1 MCSPLDAVENYAFA
15 INECRTNND
24 SLWLA
29 GALDGYASSILL
41 LITFQ
46 YALEDILGRD
56 LRSLAVTSS
65 TTSVQQ
71 TENGETVNILENV
84 EGKCVRLA
92 EERAFEAAV
101 IYSKNM
107 AYSFMEVEC
116 LLRLARMYE
125 TNQWVVEREQKVF
138 HDFNFFF
145 RSFFFDFCMDRFLSM

>member
-56 LRSLAVTSS
+56 LKSINTTATTSS
-65 TTSVQQ
+65 GQQ
-71 TENGETVNILENV
+71 YENGEVVNFLDNV
-84 EGKCVRLA
+84 EAKCVRLA
-92 EERAFEAAV
+92 EERAYEAAT
-101 IYSKNM
+101 IYSKNI
-107 AYSFMEVEC
+107 AYSIMEVEC

-125 TNQWVVEREQKVF
+125 TNEWVVEREHKVLF
-138 HDFNFFF
+138 TW
-145 RSFFFDFCMDRFLSM
+145 LL